1 MSVLELAK
9 QKTTVLSGGNQNYYL
24 FTIPDNN
31 GLEIVGEVEDVIE
44 YFNMN
49 FALATCFKSLLRL
62 IKLRQDLGK
71 PGSTKIYESE
81 KIDYYSKR
89 SLVYIKRKIK
99 RDSLFRKIGRWW
111 FIGADCNYLDV
122 FLDYIVKI
130 DEPKRL
136 EPYSFSIESFINALG
151 ATPGEIEIL
160 KRILMLGY
168 MRTLWFADLTEEQVY
183 TEELC
188 DYASHN
194 LNLYKVS

>member
-1 MSVLELAK
+1 MSLLELAK

-24 FTIPDNN
+24 FVIPSDN
-31 GLEIVGEVEDVIE
+31 GSEIVGEVEDVIE

-49 FALATCFKSLLRL
+49 FALATCFKSLMRL

-89 SLVYIKRKIK
+89 SLAYIKRKIK
-99 RDSLFRKIGRWW
+99 HDSLFNKIGRWW
-111 FIGADCNYLDV
+111 FTGADCNYLDT
-122 FLDYIVKI
+122 FLDYVVTI

-136 EPYSFSIESFINALG
+136 EPYSFSIEAFINALG
-151 ATPGEIEIL
+151 VIPGEMELL
-160 KRILMLGY
+160 KRILMLVY
-168 MRTLWFADLTEEQVY
+168 MRTLRFANLIAEQVY

-188 DYASHN
+188 YYAHLN
-194 LNLYKVS
+194 LNLYKTP